1 MVHYRTKTTKS
12 AITPQKSPPSDSGDG
27 NSETEGRDDTETLPV
42 VGDALQR
49 CDDDSSPPDF
59 KKHSH
64 QHRPH
69 SEVARLR
76 KQRSPQWSALFILL
90 AMIAAVLLLSC
101 APMVMLPLPFQCLQ
115 NVYPKFDPSQAT
127 RRRIHSTICLWLQL
141 LLLWLVLLLLL
152 QPHTFPP
159 YLLIYCLAKKRI
171 KSSKKTE

>member
-1 MVHYRTKTTKS
+1 MSNMVHYRTKTTKS

-90 AMIAAVLLLSC
+90 AMIAAVLLLLLRADGN
-101 APMVMLPLPFQCLQ
+101 APASFPMSSECISQIRPLAGHEKEDSFNNLPLVAPPAPLVGPPAPPPTPYVPPIPP
-115 NVYPKFDPSQAT
+115 N
-127 RRRIHSTICLWLQL
+127 L
-141 LLLWLVLLLLL
+141 LFG
-152 QPHTFPP
+152 Q
-159 YLLIYCLAKKRI
+159 
-171 KSSKKTE
+171 EEN